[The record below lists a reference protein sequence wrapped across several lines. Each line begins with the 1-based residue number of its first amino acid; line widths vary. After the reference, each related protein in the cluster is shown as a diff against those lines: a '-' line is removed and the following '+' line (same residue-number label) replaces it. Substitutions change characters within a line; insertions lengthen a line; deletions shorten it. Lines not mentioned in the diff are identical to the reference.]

1 MPRMNGSEPTIEI
14 FRPFGEAFELTKK
27 ILFRPFDLKKWLVI
41 GFAAWLANL
50 GGSGGGFN
58 YRDNRR
64 EEMQK
69 LNETLSQIP
78 HSLLV
83 TGICVLICLVLV
95 VIVLFLW
102 LRARGCFMFIDCIAK
117 NRGAIAEPWR
127 GFRNEGN
134 SYFLFSLVVGFAF
147 LIFAALLSSPFM
159 LPIIRGVT
167 FLHIHDVYLI
177 STIAAWAFVVILLV
191 LAWSLIA
198 NFMVPVMYRQQCR
211 ALKAFGVVVRLIAAY
226 PGEILL
232 YCLFL
237 IVLVLATAIVA
248 CVATCATCCIAAIPY
263 IGTVILLPVFVLLRS
278 FSLLFLRQFGPD
290 YDVWVTLM
298 PPELLPILSSET
310 PVPPPPTSSSNP
322 PLEPPS
328 SPAA

>member
-1 MPRMNGSEPTIEI
+1 MPRMNGSEPRIEI
-14 FRPFGEAFELTKK
+14 FRPFGEAFQLMKK
-27 ILFRPFDLKKWLVI
+27 ILFQPFDLKKWLVI

-50 GGSGGGFN
+50 CGGAGGFN
-58 YRDNRR
+58 YRYNRH

-69 LNETLSQIP
+69 VNEALSQIP

-83 TGICVLICLVLV
+83 TGICVLVCFVLV
-95 VIVLFLW
+95 VIVLFAW

-134 SYFLFSLVVGFAF
+134 SYFLFSLLVGFAF
-147 LIFAALLSSPFM
+147 LIFAGLLSLPFM

-237 IVLVLATAIVA
+237 IVLALATAIVA

-263 IGTVILLPVFVLLRS
+263 VGTVILLPVFVVLRS
-278 FSLLFLRQFGPD
+278 FSLLFLRQFGSD
-290 YDVWVTLM
+290 YDVWATFM
-298 PPELLPILSSET
+298 PPEFLPILSSET
-310 PVPPPPTSSSNP
+310 PMPPPPTSSLNLP
-322 PLEPPS
+322 PEPPS

>member
-1 MPRMNGSEPTIEI
+1 MPRMNGSEPRIEI
-14 FRPFGEAFELTKK
+14 LRPFGDAFELMKK
-27 ILFRPFDLKKWLVI
+27 ILFQSFDLKKWLVI

-50 GGSGGGFN
+50 GGGGGGFN
-58 YRDNRR
+58 YRDNPR

-83 TGICVLICLVLV
+83 TGICVLVCFVLV

-127 GFRNEGN
+127 DFRKEGN
-134 SYFLFSLVVGFAF
+134 SYFLFSLLVGFAF
-147 LIFAALLSSPFM
+147 LIFAALLSFPFM

-167 FLHIHDVYLI
+167 FLHIRDVYLI
-177 STIAAWAFVVILLV
+177 STLAAWAFVVILLI

-237 IVLVLATAIVA
+237 IVLVLATAVVA
-248 CVATCATCCIAAIPY
+248 CAATCATCCIAAIPY
-263 IGTVILLPVFVLLRS
+263 VGTVILLPVFVVLRS
-278 FSLLFLRQFGPD
+278 FSLLFLRQFGSD
-290 YDVWVTLM
+290 YDVWATFK
-298 PPELLPILSSET
+298 PPEFLPILSSGT
-310 PVPPPPTSSSNP
+310 PMPPPPTSSLNLP
-322 PLEPPS
+322 PEPPS
-328 SPAA
+328 SPVA

>member
-1 MPRMNGSEPTIEI
+1 MNGSEPTIEI

-27 ILFRPFDLKKWLVI
+27 ILFQPFDLKKWFVI

-50 GGSGGGFN
+50 GGGGGGFN
-58 YRDNRR
+58 YRYNRH

-69 LNETLSQIP
+69 VNEALGQIP

-83 TGICVLICLVLV
+83 TGICVLICFILVL
-95 VIVLFLW
+95 IVLFAW
-102 LRARGCFMFIDCIAK
+102 LRARGRFMFIDCIAK

-127 GFRNEGN
+127 DFRKEGN
-134 SYFLFSLVVGFAF
+134 SYFLFSLLAGLAF
-147 LIFAALLSSPFM
+147 LIFAALLSFPFM
-159 LPIIRGVT
+159 LPIIRGAT

-177 STIAAWAFVVILLV
+177 STIVAWAFVVILLV

-198 NFMVPVMYRQQCR
+198 NFIVAVMYRQR
-211 ALKAFGVVVRLIAAY
+211 SGAAKAFGIVVRLIAAY

-232 YCLFL
+232 YCLLL
-237 IVLVLATAIVA
+237 IVLALATAIVVCA
-248 CVATCATCCIAAIPY
+248 ATCATCCIAAIPY

-290 YDVWVTLM
+290 YCVWATFR
-298 PPELLPILSSET
+298 PPEFLPILSSESPT
-310 PVPPPPTSSSNP
+310 PPPPTSSLNP
-322 PLEPPS
+322 PPEPPS
-328 SPAA
+328 SPVA

>member
-27 ILFRPFDLKKWLVI
+27 ILFQPFDLKKWLVI

-50 GGSGGGFN
+50 GGGGGGFN
-58 YRDNRR
+58 YRYNRR

-69 LNETLSQIP
+69 VNETLSQIP

-83 TGICVLICLVLV
+83 TGICVLVCFVIV

-134 SYFLFSLVVGFAF
+134 SYFLFSLLVGFAF
-147 LIFAALLSSPFM
+147 LIFTALLSLPFM

-290 YDVWVTLM
+290 YDVRVTFM

-310 PVPPPPTSSSNP
+310 PVPPP
-322 PLEPPS
+322 EPPS

>member
-1 MPRMNGSEPTIEI
+1 MPRMNGSKPTIEI
-14 FRPFGEAFELTKK
+14 FRPFGEAFELMKK
-27 ILFRPFDLKKWLVI
+27 ILFQPFDLKKWLVI

-50 GGSGGGFN
+50 CGGAGGFN
-58 YRDNRR
+58 YRYYRR

-69 LNETLSQIP
+69 VNEVLGQIP

-83 TGICVLICLVLV
+83 TGICVLVCFVLVL
-95 VIVLFLW
+95 IVLFAW

-127 GFRNEGN
+127 DFRNEGN
-134 SYFLFSLVVGFAF
+134 SYFLFSLLVGFAF
-147 LIFAALLSSPFM
+147 LIFAALLSFPFT

-167 FLHIHDVYLI
+167 SLHIHDVSLI
-177 STIAAWAFVVILLV
+177 STIAAWAFVVSLLV

-198 NFMVPVMYRQQCR
+198 NFMVPVMYRQRCR
-211 ALKAFGVVVRLIAAY
+211 ALKAFGIVVRLIAAY

-237 IVLVLATAIVA
+237 IVLALATAIVA

-263 IGTVILLPVFVLLRS
+263 VGTVILLPVFVLLRS
-278 FSLLFLRQFGPD
+278 FSLLFLRQFGSD
-290 YDVWVTLM
+290 YDVWATFM
-298 PPELLPILSSET
+298 PPEFLPTLSKM
-310 PVPPPPTSSSNP
+310 PMPPPPTSSLNP
-322 PLEPPS
+322 PPEPPS

>member
-1 MPRMNGSEPTIEI
+1 MPRMNGSGPTIEI
-14 FRPFGEAFELTKK
+14 FRPFGEAFELMKK
-27 ILFRPFDLKKWLVI
+27 ILFQPFDLKKWLIV

-50 GGSGGGFN
+50 GAGAGGFN
-58 YRDNRR
+58 YRYNRH

-69 LNETLSQIP
+69 VNEALSQIP

-83 TGICVLICLVLV
+83 TGICVLVCFVLVL
-95 VIVLFLW
+95 IVLFAW

-127 GFRNEGN
+127 DFRKEGN
-134 SYFLFSLVVGFAF
+134 SYFLFSLLVGFVC
-147 LIFAALLSSPFM
+147 LIFATLLSLPFM
-159 LPIIRGVT
+159 LPIIRGVSS
-167 FLHIHDVYLI
+167 LHIRDVYLI
-177 STIAAWAFVVILLV
+177 STIVAWAFVVIFLV

-198 NFMVPVMYRQQCR
+198 NFMVSVMYRQRCR
-211 ALKAFGVVVRLIAAY
+211 APKAFGIVFRLIAAY

-237 IVLVLATAIVA
+237 IVLALATAIVA

-263 IGTVILLPVFVLLRS
+263 VGTVILLPVFVLLRS

-290 YDVWVTLM
+290 YDVWATFM
-298 PPELLPILSSET
+298 PPEFSPTLSKM
-310 PVPPPPTSSSNP
+310 PMPPPPTSSLNP
-322 PLEPPS
+322 PPEPPS
-328 SPAA
+328 

>member
-1 MPRMNGSEPTIEI
+1 MNGSEPTIEI
-14 FRPFGEAFELTKK
+14 FRPFGEAFELMKK
-27 ILFRPFDLKKWLVI
+27 ILFQPFDLKKWLIV

-50 GGSGGGFN
+50 GAGAGGFN
-58 YRDNRR
+58 YRYNRH

-69 LNETLSQIP
+69 VNEALSQIP

-83 TGICVLICLVLV
+83 TGICVLVCFVLVL
-95 VIVLFLW
+95 IVLFAW

-127 GFRNEGN
+127 DFRKEGN
-134 SYFLFSLVVGFAF
+134 SYFLFSLLVGFVC
-147 LIFAALLSSPFM
+147 LIFATLLSLPFM
-159 LPIIRGVT
+159 LPIIRGVSS
-167 FLHIHDVYLI
+167 LHIRDVYLI
-177 STIAAWAFVVILLV
+177 STIVAWAFVVIFLV

-198 NFMVPVMYRQQCR
+198 NFMVSVMYRQRCR
-211 ALKAFGVVVRLIAAY
+211 APKAFGIVFRLIAAY

-237 IVLVLATAIVA
+237 IVLALATAIVA

-263 IGTVILLPVFVLLRS
+263 VGTVILLPVFVLLRS

-290 YDVWVTLM
+290 YDVWATFM
-298 PPELLPILSSET
+298 PPEFSPTLSKM
-310 PVPPPPTSSSNP
+310 PMPPPPTSSLNP
-322 PLEPPS
+322 PPEPPS
-328 SPAA
+328 SPVA

>member
-1 MPRMNGSEPTIEI
+1 MPRMNGTEPKIEI
-14 FRPFGEAFELTKK
+14 FKPFGEAFELTKK
-27 ILFRPFDLKKWLVI
+27 ILFQPFDLKKWLVL

-50 GGSGGGFN
+50 GGGGGGFN
-58 YRDNRR
+58 YRYNQR

-69 LNETLSQIP
+69 VNEALSQIP

-83 TGICVLICLVLV
+83 TGICVLVCFVLVL
-95 VIVLFLW
+95 IVLFAW

-127 GFRNEGN
+127 DFRKEGN
-134 SYFLFSLVVGFAF
+134 SYFLFSLLVGFVC
-147 LIFAALLSSPFM
+147 LIFATLLSLPFM
-159 LPIIRGVT
+159 LPIIRGVSS
-167 FLHIHDVYLI
+167 LHIRDVYLI
-177 STIAAWAFVVILLV
+177 STIVAWAFVVIFLV

-198 NFMVPVMYRQQCR
+198 NFMVSVMYRQRCR
-211 ALKAFGVVVRLIAAY
+211 APKAFGIVFRLIAAY

-237 IVLVLATAIVA
+237 IVLALATAIVA

-263 IGTVILLPVFVLLRS
+263 VGTVILLPVFVLLRS

-290 YDVWVTLM
+290 YDVWATFM
-298 PPELLPILSSET
+298 PPEFSPTLSKM
-310 PVPPPPTSSSNP
+310 PMPPPPTSSLNP
-322 PLEPPS
+322 PPEPPS
-328 SPAA
+328 SPVA

>member
-1 MPRMNGSEPTIEI
+1 MPHMNGSEPRIEI

-27 ILFRPFDLKKWLVI
+27 ILFHSFDLKKWLVI

-50 GGSGGGFN
+50 GGGGGGFN
-58 YRDNRR
+58 YRYNRR

-69 LNETLSQIP
+69 VNEALSQIP

-83 TGICVLICLVLV
+83 TGICVLICFVLV
-95 VIVLFLW
+95 VIVLFVW

-127 GFRNEGN
+127 DFRKEGN
-134 SYFLFSLVVGFAF
+134 SYFLFSLLVGFAF
-147 LIFAALLSSPFM
+147 LIFAALLSFPFM

-167 FLHIHDVYLI
+167 FLHMNDVYLI
-177 STIAAWAFVVILLV
+177 STIVAWAFVVILLV

-198 NFMVPVMYRQQCR
+198 NFMVPVMYRQRCR
-211 ALKAFGVVVRLIAAY
+211 ALKAFGIVVRLIAAY

-263 IGTVILLPVFVLLRS
+263 VGTVILLPVFVLLRS
-278 FSLLFLRQFGPD
+278 FSLLFLRQFGPG
-290 YDVWVTLM
+290 YDVWASFM
-298 PPELLPILSSET
+298 PPEFLPILSSET
-310 PVPPPPTSSSNP
+310 PTPPPPTSSLNP
-322 PLEPPS
+322 PPESPS
-328 SPAA
+328 SPAP

>member
-1 MPRMNGSEPTIEI
+1 MPRMNGSEPRIEI
-14 FRPFGEAFELTKK
+14 FKPFGEAFELMNK
-27 ILFRPFDLKKWLVI
+27 ILFQPFDLKKWLVV

-50 GGSGGGFN
+50 CGGGGGFN
-58 YRDNRR
+58 YRYNRR

-69 LNETLSQIP
+69 VNEALSQIP

-83 TGICVLICLVLV
+83 TGICVLICFVVVLIV
-95 VIVLFLW
+95 VFAW

-127 GFRNEGN
+127 NFRNEGN
-134 SYFLFSLVVGFAF
+134 SYFLFSLLVGFAF
-147 LIFAALLSSPFM
+147 LIFVALLSFPFM

-177 STIAAWAFVVILLV
+177 STIVAWVFVVILLV

-198 NFMVPVMYRQQCR
+198 NFMVPVMYRQRCR
-211 ALKAFGVVVRLIAAY
+211 ASKAFGIVVRLIAAY

-237 IVLVLATAIVA
+237 IVLALATAIVA

-290 YDVWVTLM
+290 YDIWATFV
-298 PPELLPILSSET
+298 PPEFLPVLSSET
-310 PVPPPPTSSSNP
+310 PMPPPPTSSLNP
-322 PLEPPS
+322 PPEPPS
-328 SPAA
+328 SPVA

>member
-41 GFAAWLANL
+41 GFVAWLANL
-50 GGSGGGFN
+50 GGGGGGFN

-83 TGICVLICLVLV
+83 TGICVLICFVLV

-147 LIFAALLSSPFM
+147 LIFAALLSLPFM

-322 PLEPPS
+322 PPEPPS

>member
-1 MPRMNGSEPTIEI
+1 MPRMNGSEPRIEI
-14 FRPFGEAFELTKK
+14 LRPFGEAFELMKK
-27 ILFRPFDLKKWLVI
+27 ILFQPFDLKKWLVI

-50 GGSGGGFN
+50 GGGGGAFN
-58 YRDNRR
+58 YRYNRH

-69 LNETLSQIP
+69 VNETLSQIP

-83 TGICVLICLVLV
+83 TGICVLVCFVLVL
-95 VIVLFLW
+95 IVLFAW
-102 LRARGCFMFIDCIAK
+102 LRARGCFMFIECIAK

-127 GFRNEGN
+127 DFRNEGN
-134 SYFLFSLVVGFAF
+134 SYFLFSLLVGFAF
-147 LIFAALLSSPFM
+147 LVFAALLSFPFT
-159 LPIIRGVT
+159 LPIIRGVS

-198 NFMVPVMYRQQCR
+198 NFMVPVMYRQRCR
-211 ALKAFGVVVRLIAAY
+211 ASKAFGIVVRLIAAY

-248 CVATCATCCIAAIPY
+248 CVVTCATCCIAAIPY
-263 IGTVILLPVFVLLRS
+263 VGTVILLPVFVVLRS

-290 YDVWVTLM
+290 YDVWATFM
-298 PPELLPILSSET
+298 PSEFLPILSSET
-310 PVPPPPTSSSNP
+310 PMPPPSTSSLNLP
-322 PLEPPS
+322 PEPPS
-328 SPAA
+328 SPVA

>member
-1 MPRMNGSEPTIEI
+1 MPRMNGSEPRIEI
-14 FRPFGEAFELTKK
+14 FRPFGEAFELMKK
-27 ILFRPFDLKKWLVI
+27 ILFQPFDLKKWLVV

-50 GGSGGGFN
+50 GGGGGGFN
-58 YRDNRR
+58 YRYNRR
-64 EEMQK
+64 EELQK
-69 LNETLSQIP
+69 VNEALSQIP

-83 TGICVLICLVLV
+83 TGICVLICFVLVL
-95 VIVLFLW
+95 IVLFAW

-117 NRGAIAEPWR
+117 NRAAIAEPWR
-127 GFRNEGN
+127 EFRKEGN
-134 SYFLFSLVVGFAF
+134 SYFLFSLLVGFAF
-147 LIFAALLSSPFM
+147 LIFAALLSFPFM

-177 STIAAWAFVVILLV
+177 SMIVAWAFVVILLV

-198 NFMVPVMYRQQCR
+198 NFMVPVMYRQRCR
-211 ALKAFGVVVRLIAAY
+211 ASKTFGIVVRLIAAY
-226 PGEILL
+226 PGEIVL

-237 IVLVLATAIVA
+237 IVLALATAIVA

-290 YDVWVTLM
+290 YDAWATFVPL
-298 PPELLPILSSET
+298 EFLPILSSD
-310 PVPPPPTSSSNP
+310 PPMPPPPTSSLNRP
-322 PLEPPS
+322 PEPPS
-328 SPAA
+328 SPAP